1 MLLEGRFIR
10 VRRDLDRGQPFGA
23 LARAVNLLLADAC
36 SLITA
41 QLWAL
46 NVGAEM

>member
-1 MLLEGRFIR
+1 VIGRS
-10 VRRDLDRGQPFGA
+10 
-23 LARAVNLLLADAC
+23 LASQLGRSGRPDDVVRAVNFLLADAC

-46 NVGAEM
+46 NVGGEM